1 MPTHLV
7 QRNFVS
13 QNKRYTMRRLEVL
26 VVYPFKENI
35 KVSNWKVTTVE
46 NVETALEKIQS
57 NTFKVLAIY
66 TKLDEFEKSRLKK
79 LSNILDE
86 NIQTLEFDNYNELE
100 TTVKRLYWDHGNHQF
115 KSVVHDNSFGLEL
128 SDVIKFK

>member
-1 MPTHLV
+1 MPIHLV
-7 QRNFVS
+7 QRTFVS
-13 QNKRYTMRRLEVL
+13 QNKRYTMRHLEVL

-100 TTVKRLYWDHGNHQF
+100 TSVKRLYWDHGNHQF